1 MFFVVR
7 ILNKKH
13 SKIQNTSNT
22 WACME
27 VIPSI
32 RRTGTDMN
40 MDKSTDYSTLIE
52 DNEANSIFTVNHFI
66 GERALYYVVV
76 RHIRRTYMD
85 AFLISGLGENRSTY
99 LVILWSFVCN
109 KKG

>member
-1 MFFVVR
+1 
-7 ILNKKH
+7 
-13 SKIQNTSNT
+13 
-22 WACME
+22 ME

-32 RRTGTDMN
+32 QRTGTDMN
-40 MDKSTDYSTLIE
+40 MEKSTEYSTLIE
-52 DNEANSIFTVNHFI
+52 DNEANANFTVNHFI

-76 RHIRRTYMD
+76 RHIRSTYMD

-99 LVILWSFVCN
+99 LVILWTFCCN

>member
-1 MFFVVR
+1 
-7 ILNKKH
+7 
-13 SKIQNTSNT
+13 
-22 WACME
+22 ME

-76 RHIRRTYMD
+76 RHIRSTYMD